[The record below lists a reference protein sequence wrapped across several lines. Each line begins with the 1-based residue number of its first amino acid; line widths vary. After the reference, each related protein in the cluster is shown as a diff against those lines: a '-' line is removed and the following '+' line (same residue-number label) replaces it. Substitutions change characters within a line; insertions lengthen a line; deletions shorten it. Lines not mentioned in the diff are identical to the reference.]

1 MGAKEMDGKLLLQAL
16 VKFVLGFLLTG
27 LLIFLPAGTLRFW
40 NGWLLMAVL
49 FIPMFLAGCVM
60 LVKAPALLR
69 RRLNAKEREREQ
81 KDVLAWSGL
90 LFVGAFVIAG
100 LGYRFGWFMLPRW
113 ACLIF
118 AGVFLLGYALY
129 AEVLRENEYLSR
141 TVEVQ
146 AGQRVVES
154 GLYGVVRHP
163 MYLATLMLFLS
174 MPLILGS
181 VYAFA
186 LLLGYLPLIAAR
198 IRGEEALLE
207 RELKG
212 YRAYKQKVR
221 YRLIPGI
228 W

>member
-1 MGAKEMDGKLLLQAL
+1 MDAKLLLQGL
-16 VKFVLGFLLTG
+16 GKYVLGLLLTG
-27 LLIFLPAGTLRFW
+27 LLIFLPAGSLRFW

-49 FIPMFLAGCVM
+49 FIPMLLVGLA
-60 LVKAPALLR
+60 LFVKAPELLR

-81 KDVLAWSGL
+81 KGVLAWSGL

-163 MYLATLMLFLS
+163 MYLATLLLFLS

-212 YRAYKQKVR
+212 YRAYEQKVR
-221 YRLIPGI
+221 SRLIPGI

>member
-1 MGAKEMDGKLLLQAL
+1 MDAKLLLQGL
-16 VKFVLGFLLTG
+16 GKYVLGLLLTG
-27 LLIFLPAGTLRFW
+27 LLIFLPAGSLRFW

-49 FIPMFLAGCVM
+49 FIPMLLVGLA
-60 LVKAPALLR
+60 LFIKAPELLR

-81 KDVLAWSGL
+81 KGVLAWSGL

-163 MYLATLMLFLS
+163 MYLATLLLFLS

-181 VYAFA
+181 VYAFT

>member
-1 MGAKEMDGKLLLQAL
+1 MDGKLLLQGLGKYALGAL
-16 VKFVLGFLLTG
+16 VTG
-27 LLIFLPAGTLRFW
+27 LLIFLPAGSLRFW

-49 FIPMFLAGCVM
+49 FVPMLLAGLV
-60 LVKAPALLR
+60 LFVKAPALLR

-81 KDVLAWSGL
+81 KGVLARSGL
-90 LFVGAFVIAG
+90 LFVAAFVIAG
-100 LGYRFGWFMLPRW
+100 LGWRFGWFMLPRP
-113 ACLIF
+113 ACLVF
-118 AGVFLLGYALY
+118 AGVFLLGYVLY

-146 AGQRVVES
+146 AGQRVVDT

-163 MYLATLMLFLS
+163 MYLATLLLFLS

-186 LLLGYLPLIAAR
+186 VMLGYLPLIAAR

-207 RELKG
+207 RELEG
-212 YRAYKQKVR
+212 YREYKQKVR

>member
-1 MGAKEMDGKLLLQAL
+1 MDGKLLLQGLGKYALGAL
-16 VKFVLGFLLTG
+16 VTG
-27 LLIFLPAGTLRFW
+27 LLIFLPAGSLRFW

-49 FIPMFLAGCVM
+49 FVPMLLAGLV
-60 LVKAPALLR
+60 LFVKAPALLR

-81 KDVLAWSGL
+81 KGVLARSGL
-90 LFVGAFVIAG
+90 LFVAAFVIAG
-100 LGYRFGWFMLPRW
+100 LGWRFGWFMLPRP
-113 ACLIF
+113 ACLVF
-118 AGVFLLGYALY
+118 AGVFLLGYVLY

-146 AGQRVVES
+146 AGQRVVDT

-163 MYLATLMLFLS
+163 MYLATLLLFLS

-186 LLLGYLPLIAAR
+186 LMLGYLPLIAAR

-207 RELKG
+207 RELEG
-212 YRAYKQKVR
+212 YREYKQKVR

>member
-1 MGAKEMDGKLLLQAL
+1 MDGKLLLQAL

-40 NGWLLMAVL
+40 NGWLLMTVL

-69 RRLNAKEREREQ
+69 RRLNAKEREAEQ
-81 KDVLAWSGL
+81 KGVIAWSGL
-90 LFVGAFVIAG
+90 LFVAAFLLAG
-100 LGYRFGWFMLPRW
+100 FGYRFGWSMLPRW
-113 ACLIF
+113 ACLVF
-118 AGVFLLGYALY
+118 AGVFLLGYALF
-129 AEVLRENEYLSR
+129 AEVLRENEFLSR

-146 AGQRVVES
+146 AGQRVVDS

-163 MYLATLMLFLS
+163 MYLATLLLFLS

-186 LLLGYLPLIAAR
+186 VMLAYLPLIAAR

-207 RELKG
+207 RELAG
-212 YRAYKQKVR
+212 YREYKEKVR

>member
-1 MGAKEMDGKLLLQAL
+1 MDGKLLVQAL
-16 VKFVLGFLLTG
+16 VKYVLGFLLTG

-69 RRLNAKEREREQ
+69 RRLNAKEREAEQ
-81 KDVLAWSGL
+81 KGVIAWSGL
-90 LFVGAFVIAG
+90 LFVAAFLLAG
-100 LGYRFGWFMLPRW
+100 FGYRFGWPMLPRW
-113 ACLIF
+113 ACLVF
-118 AGVFLLGYALY
+118 AGVFLLGYALF

-163 MYLATLMLFLS
+163 MYLATLLLFLS

-186 LLLGYLPLIAAR
+186 VMLGYLPLIAAR

-207 RELKG
+207 RELAG
-212 YRAYKQKVR
+212 YREYKKRVR
-221 YRLIPGI
+221 YRLIPHI

>member
-1 MGAKEMDGKLLLQAL
+1 MDGKLLLQGLGKYALGAL
-16 VKFVLGFLLTG
+16 VTG
-27 LLIFLPAGTLRFW
+27 LLIFLPAGSLRFW

-49 FIPMFLAGCVM
+49 FVPMLLAGLV
-60 LVKAPALLR
+60 LFVKAPALLR

-81 KDVLAWSGL
+81 KGVLAWSGL
-90 LFVGAFVIAG
+90 LFAAAFVIAG
-100 LGYRFGWFMLPRW
+100 LGWRFGWFMLPRP
-113 ACLIF
+113 ACLVF
-118 AGVFLLGYALY
+118 AGVFLLGYVLY

-146 AGQRVVES
+146 AGQRVVDT

-163 MYLATLMLFLS
+163 MYLATLLLFLS

-186 LLLGYLPLIAAR
+186 VMLGYLPLIAAR

-207 RELKG
+207 RELEG
-212 YRAYKQKVR
+212 YREYKQKVR

>member
-1 MGAKEMDGKLLLQAL
+1 MDAKLLLQGL
-16 VKFVLGFLLTG
+16 GKYVLGLLLTG
-27 LLIFLPAGTLRFW
+27 LLIFLPAGSLRFW

-49 FIPMFLAGCVM
+49 FIPMLLVGLA
-60 LVKAPALLR
+60 LFVKAPELLR

-81 KDVLAWSGL
+81 KGVLAWSGL

>member
-1 MGAKEMDGKLLLQAL
+1 MDGKLLLQAL

-69 RRLNAKEREREQ
+69 RRLNAKEREAEQ
-81 KDVLAWSGL
+81 KGVIAWSGL
-90 LFVGAFVIAG
+90 LFVAAFLLAG
-100 LGYRFGWFMLPRW
+100 FGYRFGWPRLPRW
-113 ACLIF
+113 ACLVF
-118 AGVFLLGYALY
+118 AGVFLLGYALF

-146 AGQRVVES
+146 AGQRVVDS

-163 MYLATLMLFLS
+163 MYLATLLLFLS

-186 LLLGYLPLIAAR
+186 VMLGYLPLIAAR

-207 RELKG
+207 RELAG
-212 YRAYKQKVR
+212 YREYKEKVR

>member
-1 MGAKEMDGKLLLQAL
+1 
-16 VKFVLGFLLTG
+16 VVLTA

-49 FIPMFLAGCVM
+49 FLPMLLAGCVM
-60 LVKAPALLR
+60 FVKAPELLR
-69 RRLNAKEREREQ
+69 RRLNAKERETEQ
-81 KDVLAWSGL
+81 KGVIIRSGL
-90 LFVGAFVIAG
+90 LFVAAFVIAG
-100 LGYRFGWFMLPRW
+100 LGYRFGWPMLPRW
-113 ACLIF
+113 ACLVF
-118 AGVFLLGYALY
+118 AGVFLLGYALF
-129 AEVLRENEYLSR
+129 AEVLRENAYLSR

-146 AGQRVVES
+146 AGQRVVDT

-163 MYLATLMLFLS
+163 MYLATLLLFLS

-186 LLLGYLPLIAAR
+186 VMLGYLPVIAAR

-207 RELKG
+207 RELAG
-212 YRAYKQKVR
+212 YREYKQKVR

>member
-1 MGAKEMDGKLLLQAL
+1 MDGKLLLQAL
-16 VKFVLGFLLTG
+16 VKFALGFLLTG

-69 RRLNAKEREREQ
+69 RRLNAKEREAEQ
-81 KDVLAWSGL
+81 KGVIAWSGL
-90 LFVGAFVIAG
+90 LFVAAFLLAG
-100 LGYRFGWFMLPRW
+100 FGYRFGWPMLPRW
-113 ACLIF
+113 ACLVF
-118 AGVFLLGYALY
+118 AGVFLLGYALF
-129 AEVLRENEYLSR
+129 AEVLRENEFLSR

-146 AGQRVVES
+146 AGQRVVDS

-163 MYLATLMLFLS
+163 MYLATLLLFLS

-186 LLLGYLPLIAAR
+186 VMLGYLPLIAAR

-207 RELKG
+207 RELAG
-212 YRAYKQKVR
+212 YREYKEKVR

>member
-1 MGAKEMDGKLLLQAL
+1 MDGKLLLQGL
-16 VKFVLGFLLTG
+16 GKYVLGLLLTG
-27 LLIFLPAGTLRFW
+27 LLIFLPAGSLRFW

-49 FIPMFLAGCVM
+49 FVPMLLAGLV
-60 LVKAPALLR
+60 LFVKAPALLR

-81 KDVLAWSGL
+81 KGVLARSGL
-90 LFVGAFVIAG
+90 LFVAAFVIAG
-100 LGYRFGWFMLPRW
+100 LGWRFGWFMLPRP
-113 ACLIF
+113 ACLVF
-118 AGVFLLGYALY
+118 AGVFLLGYVLY

-146 AGQRVVES
+146 AGQRVVDT

-163 MYLATLMLFLS
+163 MYLATLLLFLS

-186 LLLGYLPLIAAR
+186 VMLGYLPLIAAR

-207 RELKG
+207 RELEG
-212 YRAYKQKVR
+212 YREYKQKVR

>member
-1 MGAKEMDGKLLLQAL
+1 MDGKLLLQAL
-16 VKFVLGFLLTG
+16 VKFALGFLLTG

-69 RRLNAKEREREQ
+69 RRLNAKEREAEQ
-81 KDVLAWSGL
+81 KGVIAWSGL
-90 LFVGAFVIAG
+90 LFVATFLLAG
-100 LGYRFGWFMLPRW
+100 FGYRFGWPMLPRW
-113 ACLIF
+113 ACLVF
-118 AGVFLLGYALY
+118 AGVFLLGYALF

-146 AGQRVVES
+146 AGQRVVDS

-163 MYLATLMLFLS
+163 MYLATLLLFLS

-186 LLLGYLPLIAAR
+186 VMLGYLPLIAAR

-207 RELKG
+207 RELAG
-212 YRAYKQKVR
+212 YREYKEKVR

>member
-1 MGAKEMDGKLLLQAL
+1 MDAKLLLQGL
-16 VKFVLGFLLTG
+16 GKYVLGLLLTG
-27 LLIFLPAGTLRFW
+27 LLIFLPAGSLRFW

-49 FIPMFLAGCVM
+49 FIPMLLVGLA
-60 LVKAPALLR
+60 LFVKAPELLR

-81 KDVLAWSGL
+81 KGVLAWSGL

-146 AGQRVVES
+146 AGQRVVDT

-163 MYLATLMLFLS
+163 MYLATLLLFLS

-186 LLLGYLPLIAAR
+186 VMLGYLPLIAAR

-207 RELKG
+207 RELEG
-212 YRAYKQKVR
+212 YREYKQKVR

>member
-1 MGAKEMDGKLLLQAL
+1 MDGKLLLQGLGKYALGAL
-16 VKFVLGFLLTG
+16 VTG
-27 LLIFLPAGTLRFW
+27 LLIFLPAGSLRFW

-49 FIPMFLAGCVM
+49 FVPMLLAGLV
-60 LVKAPALLR
+60 LFVKAPALLR
-69 RRLNAKEREREQ
+69 RRLNAKEREGEQ
-81 KDVLAWSGL
+81 KSVLARSGI
-90 LFVGAFVIAG
+90 LFKAAFVIAG
-100 LGYRFGWFMLPRW
+100 LGWRFGWFMLPRP
-113 ACLIF
+113 ACLVF
-118 AGVFLLGYALY
+118 AGVFLLGYVLY

-163 MYLATLMLFLS
+163 MYLATLLLFLS

-181 VYAFA
+181 LYAFA
-186 LLLGYLPLIAAR
+186 LMLGYLPLIAAR

-212 YRAYKQKVR
+212 YPDYKQKVR